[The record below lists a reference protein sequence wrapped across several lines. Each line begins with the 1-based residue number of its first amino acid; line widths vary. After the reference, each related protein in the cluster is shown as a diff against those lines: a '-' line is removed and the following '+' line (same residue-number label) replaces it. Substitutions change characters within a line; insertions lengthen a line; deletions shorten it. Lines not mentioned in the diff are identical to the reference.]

1 LAKAKAKARYYELS
15 NICSLETHRW
25 SKMSIGQEERVQK
38 YMAKNNKSENDW
50 INSVLI
56 QQNLVLPKKEHSVD
70 LRPCWAQIEEY
81 RMVERIGEIVADI
94 NGAAGYC
101 MLELQDYLPPQTTI
115 LSIRFSKRY
124 AEYVLEIMA
133 REACAAA
140 VVFYSL
146 SKVFDLWEH
155 YFRNQSRRK
164 PSISLKL
171 DFHPAEILNDDLQR
185 WFSYLLSRFDKKLKP
200 NAGQQMSEKE
210 YTEFSAAVRKKSA

>member
-1 LAKAKAKARYYELS
+1 LSKNIKA
-15 NICSLETHRW
+15 
-25 SKMSIGQEERVQK
+25 
-38 YMAKNNKSENDW
+38 ENDW

-56 QQNLVLPKKEHSVD
+56 RHNLVQPKKENSVA
-70 LRPCWAQIEEY
+70 LKPCWAQMEEC
-81 RMVERIGEIVADI
+81 RMVERIEQVVADI
-94 NGAAGYC
+94 NGAAGYY
-101 MLELQDYLPPQTTI
+101 MLDLQAFLPPQTTI
-115 LSIRFSKRY
+115 LTIRFSKRY

-133 REACAAA
+133 REDSAAA

-146 SKVFDLWEH
+146 SKISNLWEH

-185 WFSYLLSRFDKKLKP
+185 WFSYLLSGFDKKLKP
-200 NAGQQMSEKE
+200 NAAQQMSEKE